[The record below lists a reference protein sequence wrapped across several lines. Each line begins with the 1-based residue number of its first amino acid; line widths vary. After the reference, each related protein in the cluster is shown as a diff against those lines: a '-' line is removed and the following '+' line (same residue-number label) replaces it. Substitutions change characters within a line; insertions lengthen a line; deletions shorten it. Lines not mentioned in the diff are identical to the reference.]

1 MMKLTKCSMCGKD
14 IMCDDVMYIFPG
26 IPGIICKECIENVE
40 GYTPSDFEKYVMDTV
55 EVIRCKNCIYYK
67 FGDMTIDNMYCCWA
81 KEMYKN
87 IYKIPMIA
95 MEPNDYC
102 SHGVRK
108 R

>member
-1 MMKLTKCSMCGKD
+1 MRQIKCSMCSEE
-14 IMCDDVMYIFPG
+14 IMCDDVMFVFPG
-26 IPGIICKECIENVE
+26 TPGFICKECIKHIE
-40 GYTPSDFEKYVMDTV
+40 DKV
-55 EVIRCKNCIYYK
+55 EVVRCKDCIYYK
-67 FGDMTIDNMYCCWA
+67 FGDMTIDNMYCSWA